1 MLAEFMNLGMTVMT
15 AGNTII
21 CPGFLDLLIL
31 QPAELQT
38 LLFETG
44 LEKAAASA
52 AAIIVGLVRL
62 HIDKIFFTHNGFDHE
77 SQVIGYR
84 IPEALAHDL
93 TGILNRK
100 FDP

>member
-1 MLAEFMNLGMTVMT
+1 MLAEFMNLGMTVMA
-15 AGNTII
+15 AGNTVS

-44 LEKAAASA
+44 LEKAAAAA

-62 HIDKIFFTHNGFDHE
+62 HIDKIFFAHNRFDHKA
-77 SQVIGYR
+77 QIIGYR
-84 IPEALAHDL
+84 IPVTLAHDL
-93 TGILNRK
+93 TGVLNRK
-100 FDP
+100 FDF